1 MIVCRLVALLFACGA
16 MIALG
21 GDVWQAAAG
30 GGWQPQALGQV
41 WFSLDSGSL
50 NLAQAV
56 TQRYLH
62 PWLWDPAFVQLLLWP
77 AWVVPGA
84 LAIVLFMLCRRR
96 QRMRS
101 GGTLG

>member
-21 GDVWQAAAG
+21 GDIWQAAAS
-30 GGWQPQALGQV
+30 GGWQPQALGQI

-50 NLAQAV
+50 NLVQAV
-56 TQRYLH
+56 IQRYLH

-84 LAIVLFMLCRRR
+84 LAIILFLLCRRR
-96 QRMRS
+96 RRAV
-101 GGTLG
+101 GTFD